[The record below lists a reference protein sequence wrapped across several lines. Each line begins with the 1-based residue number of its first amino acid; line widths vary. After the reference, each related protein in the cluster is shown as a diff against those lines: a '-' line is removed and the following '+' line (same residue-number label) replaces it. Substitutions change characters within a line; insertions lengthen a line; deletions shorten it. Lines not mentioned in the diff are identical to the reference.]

1 MTLQKITRLSAA
13 ALSVYLGLA
22 SFSFAEDATNKAKP
36 TDWYSWRGPQQ
47 NGTTVE
53 KGLPE
58 TFKADGETTLWK
70 KEEYGSRSTPIVMNG
85 RLYIVCRHKP
95 DTPEEAEKT
104 VCLNAETGEL
114 IWESIH
120 NIYMTVAPSERI
132 GWSSVC
138 GDPET
143 DRVYVLGLGCLFQC
157 LDGKTGKVVWERSLL
172 EEFGMVS
179 AYGGRTN
186 FPVVF
191 EDLVIISGV
200 VVAWGENAVPAHR
213 MLALDKSTG
222 APVWYNS
229 TKPRPEDTTYST
241 PVLTVLNGQ
250 AAMVFGAADGAL
262 YAVQPRTGKVIW
274 KYQVSPRGLN
284 VSPLIVDGIV
294 YSGHGEQNESD
305 RTVLGAVFAF
315 DGNTSGDITED
326 KLLWKIP
333 AKAVSRSCPVKIGD
347 RIYYTDDG
355 GAIFGV
361 NSKTGELVGKG
372 KLRPNM
378 YGSPIVSDGKLF
390 VADNSANIQV
400 LKHTDSGL
408 EVVSKARLND
418 GGEVFGSFVAS
429 NGRLYLPTTKA
440 LYCFGNKD
448 AKVTADPLP
457 EPLAEPALTDK
468 TVARIQLCPVEM
480 IMVPGQKAKL
490 QVRAYNAAG
499 QYLKLLEDAEISIE
513 GAGSV
518 GDGQVFTAPTEAGT
532 GLAVVMTAKSGEL
545 SSVARVRVIPPLPW
559 KYDFEDKK
567 VPAHW
572 IGSSYRHQPI
582 ELPTGGNGLVK
593 VSTIPKGTK
602 SQGFIGMPKMS
613 DYTIQGEFYALDT
626 KNKVPTTK
634 LPDMGLVAQRYALV
648 LNGAQSLVINTWGS
662 HDFRFHVKMPYEWT
676 AKTWYVL
683 KFRVENSNGKAI
695 VKGKVWKKDEAE
707 PEAWTLEGTDDM
719 PNTIGS
725 PGIIGDSTDAE
736 YFIDNISV
744 EKN

>member
-1 MTLQKITRLSAA
+1 
-13 ALSVYLGLA
+13 
-22 SFSFAEDATNKAKP
+22 
-36 TDWYSWRGPQQ
+36 
-47 NGTTVE
+47 
-53 KGLPE
+53 
-58 TFKADGETTLWK
+58 
-70 KEEYGSRSTPIVMNG
+70 
-85 RLYIVCRHKP
+85 
-95 DTPEEAEKT
+95 
-104 VCLNAETGEL
+104 
-114 IWESIH
+114 
-120 NIYMTVAPSERI
+120 
-132 GWSSVC
+132 
-138 GDPET
+138 
-143 DRVYVLGLGCLFQC
+143 
-157 LDGKTGKVVWERSLL
+157 
-172 EEFGMVS
+172 
-179 AYGGRTN
+179 
-186 FPVVF
+186 
-191 EDLVIISGV
+191 
-200 VVAWGENAVPAHR
+200 
-213 MLALDKSTG
+213 
-222 APVWYNS
+222 
-229 TKPRPEDTTYST
+229 
-241 PVLTVLNGQ
+241 
-250 AAMVFGAADGAL
+250 
-262 YAVQPRTGKVIW
+262 
-274 KYQVSPRGLN
+274 
-284 VSPLIVDGIV
+284 
-294 YSGHGEQNESD
+294 
-305 RTVLGAVFAF
+305 
-315 DGNTSGDITED
+315 
-326 KLLWKIP
+326 
-333 AKAVSRSCPVKIGD
+333 
-347 RIYYTDDG
+347 
-355 GAIFGV
+355 
-361 NSKTGELVGKG
+361 
-372 KLRPNM
+372 
-378 YGSPIVSDGKLF
+378 
-390 VADNSANIQV
+390 
-400 LKHTDSGL
+400 
-408 EVVSKARLND
+408 
-418 GGEVFGSFVAS
+418 
-429 NGRLYLPTTKA
+429 
-440 LYCFGNKD
+440 
-448 AKVTADPLP
+448 
-457 EPLAEPALTDK
+457 
-468 TVARIQLCPVEM
+468 
-480 IMVPGQKAKL
+480 VPGQKAKL

-499 QYLKLLEDAEISIE
+499 QYLKLLEDAEITID

-532 GLAVVMTAKSGEL
+532 GMPVVMTAKSGEL